1 MGMRKRRDYRWETLL
16 SAVQH
21 KERVRRMTLSEAQQC
36 YDGAMGELT
45 PDEIELLA
53 KIAAERLRG
62 ARQLAGWCGGAELVF
77 SADALAG
84 GGGPDT
90 LCEIVAV
97 HPRLLNEECVT
108 DVDSL
113 SVDVRRLQL
122 SRGSKNRGSGAG
134 GVDPVV
140 FDVWTG
146 PEQHGELFGC
156 GERETGGAWEVQAGW
171 GDWGA
176 FECALSAPS
185 WYDFA
190 DYGDQGG
197 QGFREN

>member
-77 SADALAG
+77 SADAPAG

-90 LCEIVAV
+90 LCEIVAL
-97 HPRLLNEECVT
+97 HPRLLNER
-108 DVDSL
+108 
-113 SVDVRRLQL
+113 VRYR
-122 SRGSKNRGSGAG
+122 RRFAVGRRA
-134 GVDPVV
+134 
-140 FDVWTG
+140 
-146 PEQHGELFGC
+146 
-156 GERETGGAWEVQAGW
+156 
-171 GDWGA
+171 
-176 FECALSAPS
+176 APS
-185 WYDFA
+185 VVAWLEES
-190 DYGDQGG
+190 GLGG
-197 QGFREN
+197 RWCRSCGVRCLDRP